1 MEGSS
6 NFIAKKVIIVMF
18 QKHFFTYCRVVC
30 RTDGDKMIF
39 QNAQLWGFLCLPLPG
54 GIYSSDS
61 QKCGIY
67 RSIQEDRY
75 CASTAF

>member
-1 MEGSS
+1 
-6 NFIAKKVIIVMF
+6 MF
-18 QKHFFTYCRVVC
+18 QKHFFTYCSVVC
-30 RTDGDKMIF
+30 RTGGDKMIF

-67 RSIQEDRY
+67 KAYKR
-75 CASTAF
+75 TAIALVLNSKPLN